1 MIELERRR
9 TRHPQLIAPFL
20 QEPGREIEVIVVG
33 IDGESIL
40 RELFPIQTADLGILA
55 PSSESFASIRD
66 SLDAGSPLSL
76 SLGHVPPGF
85 DHGLAR
91 DFGQNDVVATSPFAM
106 EEDSGDFEGEGLN
119 GEGLQGGVL
128 SCRERRVWDDDL
140 QESVSD
146 LPDRVTRVDRHAA
159 SVLHKRKRYVFLDLM
174 GRRQR
179 FV

>member
-1 MIELERRR
+1 M
-9 TRHPQLIAPFL
+9 ANPF
-20 QEPGREIEVIVVG
+20 
-33 IDGESIL
+33 
-40 RELFPIQTADLGILA
+40 
-55 PSSESFASIRD
+55 SESCFPSKPQIWEFWRPAANPLQASATRWTQVRR
-66 SLDAGSPLSL
+66 SL

-91 DFGQNDVVATSPFAM
+91 DFGQNDVAATSPFAM
-106 EEDSGDFEGEGLN
+106 EEDFGDFEEEGLR

-128 SCRERRVWDDDL
+128 SCRERRVWDDGL

-159 SVLHKRKRYVFLDLM
+159 SVLHKRKRYVLLDLM